1 MPARCRGGTRD
12 AAYVTEHRLDLL
24 PCAAGYLWLKGIDC
38 SLVPLAGP
46 PARHQGGLIRNCEE
60 QLELTTKVQ
69 HGARSEVA
77 NGEGEVQG
85 ARLSR
90 AR

>member
-1 MPARCRGGTRD
+1 M
-12 AAYVTEHRLDLL
+12 TEHRLDLL
-24 PCAAGYLWLKGIDC
+24 PCAAGYLRLEGIDC

-46 PARHQGGLIRNCEE
+46 SARHQGGLIGNSEE

-69 HGARSEVA
+69 HGARREVA

-85 ARLSR
+85 ARRSCTR
-90 AR
+90 